1 MVLQDEPSES
11 AGSENSVNGEAQD
24 VSVSPVVS
32 APETELVSTSES
44 APRTTFKMELSFD
57 GTAYHGWQR
66 QPNGITVQ
74 EVVEEKLYRLFGERE
89 HIRIQGSSRTDAG
102 VHALGMVCSF
112 SAPPSPYI
120 PDWKLKKAM
129 NRLLPD
135 DIRVR
140 TAEVVKDGF
149 NARFDALAKSYVYV
163 VNTGDINPFSGRYS
177 WHMEDMTEIDALRE
191 AVKHVEGRHDFSTFT
206 VERGKIDDPVRT
218 ILRSEIVTFGPLVC
232 MYFLGTGFLY
242 KMVRSMV
249 GALMFVGRGRMT
261 PDEFRGI
268 LLACDRAKCKDTAPA
283 RGLFLK
289 RVFYEPDAWLDDLP
303 ARPPFWIA

>member
-1 MVLQDEPSES
+1 MEMKEALEL
-11 AGSENSVNGEAQD
+11 AGAEATAD
-24 VSVSPVVS
+24 APDPAVS
-32 APETELVSTSES
+32 ASVPESVPAS
-44 APRTTFKMELSFD
+44 RTTFKMELSFD

-74 EVVEEKLYRLFGERE
+74 EVIEEKLYRLFGERE
-89 HIRIQGSSRTDAG
+89 FIRIQGSSRTDAG

-140 TAEVVKDGF
+140 SAEVVKDGF

-177 WHMEDMTEIDALRE
+177 WHMEDMTETDALRE

-218 ILRSEIVTFGPLVC
+218 ILRSEIITFGPLVC

-289 RVFYEPDAWLDDLP
+289 QVFYEPDAWLDDLP
-303 ARPPFWIA
+303 SRPPFWIA

>member
-1 MVLQDEPSES
+1 MALHDDSAS
-11 AGSENSVNGEAQD
+11 AGAEIPVGEAPDAPVSSPEPMPEPDD
-24 VSVSPVVS
+24 VSS
-32 APETELVSTSES
+32 AGS

-74 EVVEEKLYRLFGERE
+74 EVVEDKLYRLFGERE

-135 DIRVR
+135 DIRIR
-140 TAEVVKDGF
+140 TAEVAKDGF

-191 AVKHVEGRHDFSTFT
+191 AVRHVEGRHDFSTFT

-218 ILRSEIVTFGPLVC
+218 ILRTEIVTFGPLVC

-303 ARPPFWIA
+303 VRPPFWTA

>member
-1 MVLQDEPSES
+1 MLEEIESGGTGKPADEPRNE
-11 AGSENSVNGEAQD
+11 
-24 VSVSPVVS
+24 P
-32 APETELVSTSES
+32 AP

-66 QPNGITVQ
+66 QPNGIAVQ
-74 EVVEEKLYRLFGERE
+74 QVIEEKLYRLFGERE
-89 HIRIQGSSRTDAG
+89 FIRIQGSSRTDAG

-140 TAEVVKDGF
+140 TAEVVNDGF

-177 WHMEDMTEIDALRE
+177 WHMEDMTELDALRE

-206 VERGKIDDPVRT
+206 VERGQIDDPVRT
-218 ILRSEIVTFGPLVC
+218 ILRTEILTFGPLVC

-303 ARPPFWIA
+303 DRPPFWIA

>member
-1 MVLQDEPSES
+1 M
-11 AGSENSVNGEAQD
+11 
-24 VSVSPVVS
+24 
-32 APETELVSTSES
+32 
-44 APRTTFKMELSFD
+44 
-57 GTAYHGWQR
+57 
-66 QPNGITVQ
+66 
-74 EVVEEKLYRLFGERE
+74 
-89 HIRIQGSSRTDAG
+89 
-102 VHALGMVCSF
+102 
-112 SAPPSPYI
+112 
-120 PDWKLKKAM
+120 
-129 NRLLPD
+129 
-135 DIRVR
+135 
-140 TAEVVKDGF
+140 
-149 NARFDALAKSYVYV
+149 

-177 WHMEDMTEIDALRE
+177 WHMEDMTEIGALRE

-218 ILRSEIVTFGPLVC
+218 ILRAEIVTFGPLVC

>member
-1 MVLQDEPSES
+1 MVLQDGTVASE
-11 AGSENSVNGEAQD
+11 AENVIGEARD
-24 VSVSPVVS
+24 DSVSVSEAEAVS
-32 APETELVSTSES
+32 PAES
-44 APRTTFKMELSFD
+44 APQTTFRMELSFD

-74 EVVEEKLYRLFGERE
+74 EVVEDKLYRLFGERE

-261 PDEFRGI
+261 PEEFRGI
-268 LLACDRAKCKDTAPA
+268 LLACDSAKCKDTAPA

-303 ARPPFWIA
+303 ERPPFWTA

>member
-1 MVLQDEPSES
+1 MSAQDEPSAAFAEPG
-11 AGSENSVNGEAQD
+11 ADFAVPGAVEPAVTEPAPEAED
-24 VSVSPVVS
+24 AVSV
-32 APETELVSTSES
+32 EG
-44 APRTTFKMELSFD
+44 PRTTFKMELSFD

-66 QPNGITVQ
+66 QPNGLTVQ

-140 TAEVVKDGF
+140 TADVVREGF

-177 WHMEDMTEIDALRE
+177 WHMEDMTEVDALRE
-191 AVKHVEGRHDFSTFT
+191 AIKHVEGKHDFSTFT

-218 ILRSEIVTFGPLVC
+218 ILRSEIIEFGPLVC

-242 KMVRSMV
+242 KMVRSIV

-303 ARPPFWIA
+303 ARPPFWTA

>member
-1 MVLQDEPSES
+1 MEMKEALEP
-11 AGSENSVNGEAQD
+11 AGAEATAD
-24 VSVSPVVS
+24 APDPAVS
-32 APETELVSTSES
+32 ASVPESVPAS
-44 APRTTFKMELSFD
+44 RTTFKMELSFD

-74 EVVEEKLYRLFGERE
+74 EVIEEKLYRLFGERE
-89 HIRIQGSSRTDAG
+89 FIRIQGSSRTDAG

-140 TAEVVKDGF
+140 SAEVVKDGF

-177 WHMEDMTEIDALRE
+177 WHMEDMTETDALRE

-218 ILRSEIVTFGPLVC
+218 ILRSEIITFGPLVC

-289 RVFYEPDAWLDDLP
+289 QVFYEPDAWLDDLP
-303 ARPPFWIA
+303 SRPPFWIA

>member
-1 MVLQDEPSES
+1 MIL
-11 AGSENSVNGEAQD
+11 
-24 VSVSPVVS
+24 
-32 APETELVSTSES
+32 PETDES
-44 APRTTFKMELSFD
+44 GGAEPAAEILDAPRPAPRTTFKVELSFD

-66 QPNGITVQ
+66 QPNGISVQ
-74 EVVEEKLYRLFGERE
+74 QVFEEKLYHLFGERE
-89 HIRIQGSSRTDAG
+89 FIRIQGSSRTDAG

-135 DIRVR
+135 DIRIR
-140 TAEVVKDGF
+140 SAEVVKDSF

-177 WHMEDMTEIDALRE
+177 WHMEDMTGIDALRE
-191 AVKHVEGRHDFSTFT
+191 AIKHVEGRHDFSTFT

-218 ILRSEIVTFGPLVC
+218 ILRAEIVTFGPLVC

-289 RVFYEPDAWLDDLP
+289 KVFYEPDAWLDDLP
-303 ARPPFWIA
+303 DRPPFWIA

>member
-1 MVLQDEPSES
+1 
-11 AGSENSVNGEAQD
+11 
-24 VSVSPVVS
+24 
-32 APETELVSTSES
+32 
-44 APRTTFKMELSFD
+44 MELSFD

-74 EVVEEKLYRLFGERE
+74 EVIEEKLYRLFGERE
-89 HIRIQGSSRTDAG
+89 QIRIQGSSRTDAG

-135 DIRVR
+135 DIRIR
-140 TAEVVKDGF
+140 SAEVMNDGF

-177 WHMEDMTEIDALRE
+177 WHMEDMTETDALRE

-218 ILRSEIVTFGPLVC
+218 ILRAEIVTFGPLVC

-268 LLACDRAKCKDTAPA
+268 LNACDRAKCKDTAPA

-303 ARPPFWIA
+303 DRPPFWIA